1 LFGNQADLLNIQLE
15 FSNDAIAVISVGR
28 AVEPGTFV
36 MNIYQKDRL
45 FSVDFSEN
53 TLREFRTLENTNQ
66 LTLHEELSNVINTEN
81 DVKQLVKIDRA
92 VMPFD
97 PWKMEIRNFQEN
109 IEKRLTPISSIDNG
123 FEVTFL
129 VEQIIER
136 IQRKYQEV

>member
-1 LFGNQADLLNIQLE
+1 
-15 FSNDAIAVISVGR
+15 VGR

-45 FSVDFSEN
+45 FSIDFSEN
-53 TLREFRTLENTNQ
+53 TIKEFRTPENSAQ
-66 LTLHEELSNVINTEN
+66 LTLHEELSAVATGDNEI
-81 DVKQLVKIDRA
+81 KQLVQIERS

-109 IEKRLTPISSIDNG
+109 IEKHLTPISSIDNG